1 MFLRELVPCR
11 SRVESIAR
19 NRKLPQNGR
28 STSEEVVR
36 AMCDREMQI

>member
-19 NRKLPQNGR
+19 NIKIISKRAIDERGSCTGDVR
-28 STSEEVVR
+28 S
-36 AMCDREMQI
+36 A